1 MKPEE
6 KIKII
11 LPALDKRYPQAQ
23 TALSYK
29 SPLEMLVATILSA
42 QCTDKKVNEVTRT
55 LFKKYR
61 SARDYA
67 EAEPAELEADIRPTG
82 FFHNKA
88 KSLKSCCTEL
98 IRRHQGQ
105 VPRTLEEL
113 TALPGI
119 GRKTANVV
127 LGSAFGIPGIVVDT
141 HVGRIVQRLGL
152 TKEKDP
158 VKIEWALMPLIP
170 KNRWILF
177 SHQLIAH
184 GRSLCPARSPKCPEC
199 PLRPACDFGTALK
212 MEDGRG
218 KRGAGRKEKRD
229 DGGRARSPSA
239 PLGRKIEMEDG
250 ERSKRRM

>member
-1 MKPEE
+1 MTAKSQDIECGFRFYFRSKGPNMSPEQ

-11 LPALDKRYPQAQ
+11 LPALDRLYPQSH
-23 TALSYK
+23 TALSFK
-29 SPLEMLVATILSA
+29 DPLEMLVATILSA
-42 QCTDKKVNEVTRT
+42 QCTDKKVNEVTRV

-67 EAEPAELEADIRPTG
+67 EADLAELEADIRPTG

-88 KSLKSCCTEL
+88 KSLKNCCAEL

-105 VPRTLEEL
+105 VPRTMEEL

-127 LGSAFGIPGIVVDT
+127 LGSAFGIPGVVVDT

-152 TKEKDP
+152 TREKDP
-158 VKIEWALMPLIP
+158 VKIEFVLMSLIP
-170 KNRWILF
+170 EARWILF

-184 GRSLCPARSPKCPEC
+184 GRTLCPARSPRCPEC
-199 PLRPACDFGTALK
+199 PLRPACDYGTAQEEK
-212 MEDGRG
+212 DGRG
-218 KRGAGRKEKRD
+218 KREEGRKGKKK
-229 DGGRARSPSA
+229 GQ
-239 PLGRKIEMEDG
+239 
-250 ERSKRRM
+250 

>member
-1 MKPEE
+1 MKPKE
-6 KIKII
+6 KIKIL
-11 LPALDKRYPQAQ
+11 LPALDSLYPQAQ
-23 TALSYK
+23 TALSSK
-29 SPLEMLVATILSA
+29 TPLEMLVATILSA
-42 QCTDKKVNEVTRT
+42 QCTDKKVNEVTRV

-61 SARDYA
+61 SVRDYA

-88 KSLKSCCTEL
+88 KSLKNCCTEL

-127 LGSAFGIPGIVVDT
+127 LGSAFGIPGVVVDT

-152 TKEKDP
+152 TREKDP

-170 KNRWILF
+170 ENRWVLF

-199 PLRPACDFGTALK
+199 PLRPACDYGTAQEK
-212 MEDGRG
+212 EEGRWKKEEG
-218 KRGAGRKEKRD
+218 SENKKGRR
-229 DGGRARSPSA
+229 
-239 PLGRKIEMEDG
+239 
-250 ERSKRRM
+250 

>member
-1 MKPEE
+1 MKPKE

-11 LPALDKRYPQAQ
+11 LPALDMLYPQAQ
-23 TALSYK
+23 TDLSHR

-42 QCTDKKVNEVTRT
+42 QCTDKKVNEVTRG

-82 FFHNKA
+82 FYHNKA
-88 KSLKSCCTEL
+88 KSLKNCCTEL

-127 LGSAFGIPGIVVDT
+127 LGSAFGIPGVVVDT

-152 TKEKDP
+152 TRQKDP
-158 VKIEWALMPLIP
+158 VKIEAALMPLIP
-170 KNRWILF
+170 ENRWILF

-184 GRSLCPARSPKCPEC
+184 GRSLCPARSPQCAEC
-199 PLRPACDFGTALK
+199 PLRPACDYGTSDRK
-212 MEDGRG
+212 KEEGR
-218 KRGAGRKEKRD
+218 
-229 DGGRARSPSA
+229 
-239 PLGRKIEMEDG
+239 
-250 ERSKRRM
+250 

>member
-1 MKPEE
+1 MFDVERSMFDVRLFFEKGLFMKLSD
-6 KIKII
+6 KINHI
-11 LPALDKRYPQAQ
+11 LPALDRLYPAAH
-23 TALSYK
+23 TALSHRT
-29 SPLEMLVATILSA
+29 PLEMLVATILSA
-42 QCTDKKVNEVTRT
+42 QCTDKKVNEVTQT

-67 EAEPAELEADIRPTG
+67 EADSAELEADIRPTG

-88 KSLKSCCTEL
+88 KSLKNCCAEL

-127 LGSAFGIPGIVVDT
+127 LGSAFGIPGVVVDT

-152 TKEKDP
+152 TGEKDP

-170 KNRWILF
+170 ENRWILF

-199 PLRPACDFGTALK
+199 PLRPACDFGK
-212 MEDGRG
+212 V
-218 KRGAGRKEKRD
+218 
-229 DGGRARSPSA
+229 
-239 PLGRKIEMEDG
+239 
-250 ERSKRRM
+250 

>member
-11 LPALDKRYPQAQ
+11 LPALDRLYPQAQ
-23 TALSYK
+23 TALSHRN
-29 SPLEMLVATILSA
+29 PLEMLVATILSA
-42 QCTDKKVNEVTRT
+42 QCTDKKVNEVTQT

-88 KSLKSCCTEL
+88 KSLKNCCTEL

-158 VKIEWALMPLIP
+158 VKIE
-170 KNRWILF
+170 
-177 SHQLIAH
+177 
-184 GRSLCPARSPKCPEC
+184 
-199 PLRPACDFGTALK
+199 
-212 MEDGRG
+212 
-218 KRGAGRKEKRD
+218 
-229 DGGRARSPSA
+229 
-239 PLGRKIEMEDG
+239 
-250 ERSKRRM
+250 